1 MRSKFNPASQ
11 LRFAAP
17 RLSALA
23 FFLGLAVSGTSRHAA
38 AEPANA
44 SEQEKA
50 VCAQSF
56 EQAQRLRN
64 DSQYLAAN
72 QELLK
77 CANPKCGDA
86 LFQECSKLYGEL
98 QAAIPSVVFEA
109 RADGQ
114 ELVDVA
120 VTLGDQALTQQL
132 DGKPVLIDP
141 GSHTFKFEATGM
153 TPVEKTVI
161 VRAGEKYRQIAVVFE
176 SKNPKPAVT
185 TPVLAPPVQPVS
197 HARHVPIG
205 SYVLGGVGVLAL
217 GGFAV
222 FRAIGSSDYDSLQSS
237 CSPNCSQSEV
247 DKVKQK
253 YLISNVALG
262 VGAAAFVGALVLYMA
277 QPQESSGA
285 ETAFMVSPTYNG
297 VMARAVTRF

>member
-1 MRSKFNPASQ
+1 
-11 LRFAAP
+11 L
-17 RLSALA
+17 L
-23 FFLGLAVSGTSRHAA
+23 LGLTVSVTSRLAV
-38 AEPANA
+38 AEQPNA

-72 QELLK
+72 RELLK

-109 RADGQ
+109 RAGSQ
-114 ELVDVA
+114 ELVDVTVSLA
-120 VTLGDQALTQQL
+120 GQLLTQQL

-141 GSHTFKFEATGM
+141 GSHTFKFEALDM
-153 TPVEKTVI
+153 APIEKTVI

-176 SKNPKPAVT
+176 AKTP
-185 TPVLAPPVQPVS
+185 TPVVTAPVTPPPTTTLPADS
-197 HARHVPIG
+197 GRHVPLG

-217 GGFAV
+217 GGFVA
-222 FRAIGSSDYDSLQSS
+222 FRAMGSSDYDGLQTS
-237 CSPNCSQSEV
+237 CSPHCSQSEV

-262 VGAAAFVGALVLYMA
+262 VGAAAFVGALVIYVA
-277 QPQESSGA
+277 QPHQSSG
-285 ETAFMVSPTYNG
+285 ETAFMVSPGLNG
-297 VMARAVTRF
+297 GLLARAVTSF